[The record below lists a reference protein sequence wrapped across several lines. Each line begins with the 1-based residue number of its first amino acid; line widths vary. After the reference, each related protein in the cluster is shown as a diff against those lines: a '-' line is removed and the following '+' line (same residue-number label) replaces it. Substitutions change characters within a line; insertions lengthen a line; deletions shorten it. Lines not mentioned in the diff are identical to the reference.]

1 VRDSVASI
9 SNIYTDEWPA
19 YRGLDREFA
28 SHSTVPHAARIFV
41 IDNAHTNTIE
51 GFFGNLKT
59 SLRGTYKHVSHR
71 WLQSYLD
78 EFAWR
83 YNHRHDPRSMFRQ
96 LLLRAATGS

>member
-1 VRDSVASI
+1 
-9 SNIYTDEWPA
+9 
-19 YRGLDREFA
+19 
-28 SHSTVPHAARIFV
+28 VPHSARIFV

-59 SLRGTYKHVSHR
+59 SIRATYKHVSHR

-83 YNHRHDPRSMFRQ
+83 YNHRFNRRAMFRQ
-96 LLLRAATGS
+96 LPLRAGSAR